1 MSPPMPHIPPEEA
14 GRAERTRE
22 ADTAAFGFEDVP
34 RAEKAGRVRDVFA
47 RVAGN
52 YDLMNDL
59 MSGGLHRLW
68 KDAAADWINPQ
79 PGETI
84 LDVAGGTGDI
94 ARRLKSR
101 AEGAQKRRG
110 GLPARI
116 IVSDINEEMLAAGRE
131 RGEDGLEWVVGD
143 AEDLPFPDK
152 SANAYTIAFGIRNV
166 TDIDA
171 VLRDARRVLKTGGR
185 FACLEFSH
193 VAIGAIEP
201 LYDAYSFN
209 VIPAIGGAVAHDE
222 ASYRYLVESIRRFPA
237 QDEFAAMMRDA
248 GFARVSYR
256 NLSGGVAAL
265 HTGWAL

>member
-1 MSPPMPHIPPEEA
+1 MRPII
-14 GRAERTRE
+14 
-22 ADTAAFGFEDVP
+22 F
-34 RAEKAGRVRDVFA
+34 RV
-47 RVAGN
+47 
-52 YDLMNDL
+52 
-59 MSGGLHRLW
+59 
-68 KDAAADWINPQ
+68 
-79 PGETI
+79 
-84 LDVAGGTGDI
+84 
-94 ARRLKSR
+94 
-101 AEGAQKRRG
+101 G

-209 VIPAIGGAVAHDE
+209 VIPAKGTLAGAVTA
-222 ASYRYLVESIRRFPA
+222 
-237 QDEFAAMMRDA
+237 
-248 GFARVSYR
+248 
-256 NLSGGVAAL
+256 
-265 HTGWAL
+265 